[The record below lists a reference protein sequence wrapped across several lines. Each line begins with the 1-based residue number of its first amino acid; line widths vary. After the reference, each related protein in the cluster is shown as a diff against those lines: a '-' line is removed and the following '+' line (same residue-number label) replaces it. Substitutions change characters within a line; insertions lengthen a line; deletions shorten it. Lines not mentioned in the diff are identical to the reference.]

1 MKVQHPFK
9 TLKYPFLIN
18 IVVDGKRTV
27 SLNSDNLEMK
37 VYQKGDGE
45 MVEFLKITGKS
56 DTDNNKLA
64 VTLSRKARNLLY
76 IST

>member
-64 VTLSRKARNLLY
+64 VTLGRKARNLLH